1 MIINHVQNRTNY
13 ANKME
18 LRLTCQVNARNQVNQ
33 MANEWLPKIKTVLEK
48 WLGQKVSL
56 ITGGKPVKLKAEL
69 EALGMPNELAKQII
83 VSFDTYSAK
92 VQFRICVSI
101 GRESRSTEQTCYL
114 GDMENGFVLK
124 DLHYQHETF
133 KTDYN
138 KEDVIKARNALNKA
152 LKDADE
158 AVSKARYALYPFS
171 EHDNF

>member
-1 MIINHVQNRTNY
+1 MIINHGQDLINY

-101 GRESRSTEQTCYL
+101 GSESKSTEQTCYL
-114 GDMENGFVLK
+114 GDMANGLILN
-124 DLHYQHETF
+124 DLHYQHKTFETN
-133 KTDYN
+133 YN